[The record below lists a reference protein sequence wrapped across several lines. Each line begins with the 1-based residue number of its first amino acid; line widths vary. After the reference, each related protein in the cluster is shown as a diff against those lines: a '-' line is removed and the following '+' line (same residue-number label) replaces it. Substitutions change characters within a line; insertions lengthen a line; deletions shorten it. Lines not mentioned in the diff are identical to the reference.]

1 MINKAIIVGNLGK
14 DPESKHTSNGS
25 SVSNFSVATSET
37 WKDKNT
43 GERKEATEWHRVV
56 AFGRTADVVNQYLSK
71 GSKVYVEG
79 KIQTRKWQDKEGND
93 RYTTEILA
101 NNIKMMDGKSESGQS
116 RQQSRAPELVSQ
128 GPEKPAPQQAP
139 VSDFL
144 DDDVPF

>member
-1 MINKAIIVGNLGK
+1 MINKVIILGNLGK
-14 DPESKHTSNGS
+14 DPESKHTANGT

-37 WKDKNT
+37 WKDKST

-56 AFGRTADVVNQYLSK
+56 AFGRTAEVVNEYLTK
-71 GSKVYVEG
+71 GSKVFVEG

-101 NNIKMMDGKSESGQS
+101 NNIKMIGGKSESGS
-116 RQQSRAPELVSQ
+116 QQAQPPQ
-128 GPEKPAPQQAP
+128 QAPQQAP
-139 VSDFL
+139 DFL